1 MFENIEELKLYL
13 KSLPDEISNIDTKRA
28 KRDFFYFV
36 KSYLPH
42 HIEFAKTEKSKFR
55 NFIYKNIDSL
65 TKKHKFLMFSAYR
78 GAAKTTLIA
87 TFYPL
92 WEAIRKKRRFILI
105 IGATQPLANATFE
118 LLKTELIENKKLRRD
133 FNIEIIQ
140 EKTESIVI
148 KVDDFNLKIAAFG
161 AGAKIRGIKY
171 LSFRPDLIIVDDLE
185 EDELVQN
192 KSYRD
197 KQEKWF
203 KKAIKKL
210 PSRKCKHC
218 NIIMIGTILHHDS
231 VFVRLREIADF
242 YQNFPLVLDFKT
254 WKLDDPDIDVEEL
267 KKEYKEDKESFL
279 QEYQNIPLS
288 KDSLIFNH
296 YKTFEIMPKC
306 DFYSIGI
313 DPAMGKKKGDYFAIA
328 ILGYKADEKRFYLTA
343 HGYKKNPTDMI
354 DKIVKT
360 YIRYSKVARTI
371 LAIETVAY
379 QEFFK
384 DVLKKVAR
392 ESGVSIPVKEFK
404 NNVPKELRI
413 NSLAPLI
420 KDETILIDEKA
431 ELLRDELDTYPKSA
445 HDDLLDASEMAK
457 RAFESGGGV
466 DYRLVR
472 KHLKNFSFK
481 GLKYGF

>member
-1 MFENIEELKLYL
+1 MISLEELKLFL
-13 KSLPDEISNIDTKRA
+13 KDLPNQITEPIDIKKA
-28 KRDFFYFV
+28 KRDFFYFA
-36 KSYLPH
+36 KSYFPH
-42 HIEFAKTEKSKFR
+42 HIEFAKKEKSIFRKFV
-55 NFIYKNIDSL
+55 YKELDKIVDTNKEILL
-65 TKKHKFLMFSAYR
+65 TAYR
-78 GAAKTTLIA
+78 GAAKTTTISNLYVLWRIA
-87 TFYPL
+87 R
-92 WEAIRKKRRFILI
+92 AKNRFIVLI
-105 IGATQPLANATFE
+105 SATETLAKDIFDLINEE
-118 LLKTELIENKKLRRD
+118 LNSNEIFKKD
-133 FNIEIIQ
+133 FNIEIV
-140 EKTESIVI
+140 KSLTTEVIV
-148 KVDDFNLKIAAFG
+148 KVDGFLMKIAAYG
-161 AGAKIRGIKY
+161 AGAKIRGKRF
-171 LSFRPDLIIVDDLE
+171 LSFRPDLIILDDIE
-185 EDELVQN
+185 NDENVLN
-192 KSYRD
+192 KTQRD
-197 KQEKWF
+197 KLYSWY
-203 KKAIKKL
+203 KKVVKKL
-210 PSRKCKHC
+210 PSRTKKHT
-218 NIIMIGTILHHDS
+218 IIIVGTILHHDS
-231 VFVRLREIADF
+231 LLSRLKSEVDF
-242 YQNFPLVLDFKT
+242 YRNFPLVLDFKS
-254 WKLDDPDIDVEEL
+254 WRVDNPDIDIKEL
-267 KKEYKEDKESFL
+267 KKEYNEDKESFL

-343 HGYKKNPTDMI
+343 QGYKKNPTDMI

-360 YIRYSKVARTI
+360 YIKYSKINRTI
-371 LAIETVAY
+371 LALETVAY

-457 RAFESGGGV
+457 RAFESGGGI
-466 DYRLVR
+466 DYKLVR